1 MLDKSIAFQTISL
14 VLKQDIL
21 PNLSSEMAREQV
33 IAMLSLL
40 KNLDANTVP
49 NDEVYRRVNLLLFE
63 ELEVILGKVNNRTVT
78 DIRSP
83 FDTLLEKLISLARK
97 SKNESERMTW
107 ESLNELFSEVIQIV
121 YQNDSLQPFIPD
133 IRKTMRK
140 QLNIEIKLVY

>member
-21 PNLSSEMAREQV
+21 PHLSNEMAREQV

-63 ELEVILGKVNNRTVT
+63 ELEVILEKINNEPTT
-78 DIRSP
+78 DIPRALN
-83 FDTLLEKLISLARK
+83 TLLENLISLSQQKQIERK
-97 SKNESERMTW
+97 TW
-107 ESLNELFSEVIQIV
+107 ELLNELFSEVIQIV
-121 YQNDSLQPFIPD
+121 YQNDSLQQFIPD

-140 QLNIEIKLVY
+140 QLNIELKSVY